1 MKLRIVG
8 GRLGR
13 RVLTIPRAGEQ
24 FRPTLEKNRASL
36 AEIVKDIVSGAAVA
50 DLCAGSGAMG
60 FELLSRGAKTVHFVE
75 NDRTRAKLITEHCTL
90 FGVTISCRVF
100 CDDIRRFIDGFPCT
114 YDIIFFDP
122 PYEDPVLPEV
132 VPLLA
137 DGLAKG
143 GLLMYERRKKSPGA
157 VLPSTCPL
165 KLTRT
170 RIFGDTAVDFYNR
183 SS

>member
-1 MKLRIVG
+1 MKLRIVA

-13 RVLTIPRAGEQ
+13 RVLTIPRAAEQ

-36 AEIVKDIVSGAAVA
+36 AEIVKDIVGGAVVA

-75 NDRTRAKLITEHCTL
+75 NDRARAKLITDYCKL
-90 FGVTISCRVF
+90 FGVTISCSVF
-100 CDDIRRFIDGFPCT
+100 CDDIHRFVDSFPCR

-122 PYEDPVLPEV
+122 PYEDPLLPAI
-132 VPLLA
+132 VPRLA
-137 DGLAKG
+137 GGLVKG
-143 GLLMYERRKKSPGA
+143 GLIMHERRKKSSPA
-157 VLPSTCPL
+157 VIPPVCEL

-170 RIFGDTAVDFYNR
+170 RIFGDTAVDFYQM
-183 SS
+183 